1 MALGRLLSGLL
12 SSAPP
17 VACKHAWHPH
27 ANERNCTCTF
37 VRCRRC
43 AVVKKLS
50 RCEFHEST
58 TQDKRPA
65 REYFESMGLFDD
77 GIPQNTTYAREL
89 TSALEEMGAPAFAPG
104 SSVLEIGSGIGRL
117 VPWFLKGGMSYTALE
132 PDAWAARY
140 IRDAYD
146 VAVMTDLWEAADLA
160 PRSIDVVAAI
170 HCLEHVADADAAFA
184 KMVDVSRRYVLIVI
198 PEGWDIWNPDHLWMF
213 TKDVLRTW
221 GRNMG
226 LRVYGPVQKRVAE
239 PEDTI
244 YALFERT
251 PA

>member
-12 SSAPP
+12 SSDA
-17 VACKHAWHPH
+17 VACEHAWDPH
-27 ANERNCTCTF
+27 ANERDCTCAF

-43 AVVKKLS
+43 AVVKKLA

-65 REYFESMGLFDD
+65 REYFESLDMFDD
-77 GIPQNTTYAREL
+77 GIPQNTTYTAEL
-89 TSALEEMGAPAFAPG
+89 TTALDEMHAPAFAPG
-104 SSVLEIGSGIGRL
+104 SSVLEIGSGTGRL

-146 VAVMTDLWEAADLA
+146 VPVTTDLWEAAVFP
-160 PRSIDVVAAI
+160 PRSIDVVMAV
-170 HCLEHVADADAAFA
+170 HCLEHVADAGAAFA
-184 KMVDVSRRYVLIVI
+184 KMVEVSRRYVLIVI

-213 TKDVLRTW
+213 TRDVLRTW

-251 PA
+251 SA